1 MSSLKVVIST
11 PVDDNLYSLL
21 VTKMCIDEPGVQVV
35 GVFSLK
41 VWSISRL
48 KVEFKRL
55 RKSILSKIWL
65 KFFVPKNQSNN
76 EVSNKIESDL
86 RHKYELTHSS
96 LKALCCANN
105 ISFIKTD
112 GPNSKETISF
122 VTKLEPEI
130 ILSIGSVILKDE
142 FIGLPKKGVLNVHMG
157 ILPEYR
163 GIGVTEWPILDSDSL
178 ETINVGVTLH
188 FIERGVDTGPILLKK
203 TISLKGLKDINDLES
218 NYLPLMV
225 DAMHEGIKMIRD
237 NKQSQMV
244 QSSSEGKQFFYLH
257 NRLKEKAENKLKELL
272 KNDS

>member
-76 EVSNKIESDL
+76 EVSNKIENDL

-96 LKALCCANN
+96 LKSLCGANN

-218 NYLPLMV
+218 KYPPLMV

-237 NKQSQMV
+237 NKQSQMI

-257 NRLKEKAENKLKELL
+257 NRLKEKAENKLKVLL

>member
-55 RKSILSKIWL
+55 RKSILSKVWL

-76 EVSNKIESDL
+76 KVSNKIESDL
-86 RHKYELTHSS
+86 RHEYELTNSS
-96 LKALCCANN
+96 LKALCGGNN
-105 ISFIKTD
+105 INFIKTD
-112 GPNSKETISF
+112 GPNNKETISF
-122 VTKLEPEI
+122 VTKLEPDI

-178 ETINVGVTLH
+178 ETINLGVTLH
-188 FIERGVDTGPILLKK
+188 FVERGVDTGPILLKK
-203 TISLKGLKDINDLES
+203 TISLKGLKDINDLEDK
-218 NYLPLMV
+218 YLPLMV
-225 DAMHEGIKMIRD
+225 DTMHEGIKMIRD
-237 NKQSQMV
+237 NKQSQMI
-244 QSSSEGKQFFYLH
+244 QSSSAGKQFFYLH
-257 NRLKEKAENKLKELL
+257 NRLREKAENKLKELL
-272 KNDS
+272 KNDR